1 MLYYH
6 KIDIGEES
14 NVAKSIN
21 IKNVQF
27 FTVGVLFISS
37 NFKILYGII
46 AIIEQC
52 CVLI

>member
-6 KIDIGEES
+6 EIDVGEEI

-21 IKNVQF
+21 IRNVQL
-27 FTVGVLFISS
+27 FTVGVLIISS
-37 NFKILYGII
+37 NFKILYAII
-46 AIIEQC
+46 AITERC

>member
-6 KIDIGEES
+6 EIDIGEEI

-21 IKNVQF
+21 IRNVQL
-27 FTVGVLFISS
+27 FTVGVLIISS
-37 NFKILYGII
+37 NFKILYAII
-46 AIIEQC
+46 AITERC

>member
-6 KIDIGEES
+6 KIDIAEES

-27 FTVGVLFISS
+27 FTVGVLIISS

-46 AIIEQC
+46 AITERC